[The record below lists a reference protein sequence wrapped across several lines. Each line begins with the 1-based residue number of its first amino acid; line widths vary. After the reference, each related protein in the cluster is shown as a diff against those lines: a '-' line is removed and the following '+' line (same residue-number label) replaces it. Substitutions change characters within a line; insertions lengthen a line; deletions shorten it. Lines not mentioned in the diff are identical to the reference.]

1 MNTQFTSFT
10 NEFNTFLTD
19 KFEIKHEIDDKS
31 KITDALGLDS
41 LDLIDLVVFIE
52 EEYNVKIKAEDF
64 ANFSCLN
71 DLSLFVFEKR

>member
-1 MNTQFTSFT
+1 MNTLFTNFK
-10 NEFNTFLTD
+10 NEFNSFLTN
-19 KFEIKHEIDDKS
+19 KFEIKHEIDDKL

-52 EEYNVKIKAEDF
+52 EEFNVKIKAEDF

-71 DLSLFVFEKR
+71 DLSLFVYEKK

>member
-1 MNTQFTSFT
+1 MNTQFTNFT
-10 NEFNTFLTD
+10 NAFNSFLAN
-19 KFEIKHEIDDKS
+19 KFEIKHEINDKL

-52 EEYNVKIKAEDF
+52 EEFNVKIKAEDF

-71 DLSLFVFEKR
+71 DLSLFVYEKK